1 MITVAGSEAVIH
13 SIVPKA
19 RADEIGDVVRLHLV
33 PPTAK
38 SQPPP
43 MRAVGSVAQE
53 LARLA
58 KLRQSGG
65 VSDAEFEDQK
75 SKLLEG

>member
-1 MITVAGSEAVIH
+1 
-13 SIVPKA
+13 
-19 RADEIGDVVRLHLV
+19 
-33 PPTAK
+33 
-38 SQPPP
+38 